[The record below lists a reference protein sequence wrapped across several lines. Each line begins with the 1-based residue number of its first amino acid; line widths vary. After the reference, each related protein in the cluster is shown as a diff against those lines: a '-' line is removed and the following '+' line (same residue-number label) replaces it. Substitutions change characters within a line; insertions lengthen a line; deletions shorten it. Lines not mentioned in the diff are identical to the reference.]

1 MLLKNVVKLLR
12 MQLLVKLILNY
23 YLKEWRPLVWILVS
37 VETRISNH
45 ELKQAASL
53 IRLGSIKI

>member
-23 YLKEWRPLVWILVS
+23 YLKDIDIEM
-37 VETRISNH
+37 
-45 ELKQAASL
+45 
-53 IRLGSIKI
+53 